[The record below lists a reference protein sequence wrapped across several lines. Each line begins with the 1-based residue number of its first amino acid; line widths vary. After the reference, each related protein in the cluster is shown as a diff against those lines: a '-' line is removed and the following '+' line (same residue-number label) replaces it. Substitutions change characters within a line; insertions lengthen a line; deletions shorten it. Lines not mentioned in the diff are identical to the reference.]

1 MIERA
6 FAWADSNKKSR
17 VSPVHGEPEA
27 FLLLSDGFE
36 INVTDVEENE
46 QEGNIQV
53 EEPRVIKPH
62 NITWLK
68 FKKLPTIFIYFLSAQ
83 NMFCIDSCFPG
94 PSWVPFR
101 YQHHGHQCF
110 GWCLAVESAWQWS
123 LGILRPSN
131 CRLWGWKCCWCYE
144 LQASWMCR
152 IPIEFFW
159 GWCCDGTWLFSKKA
173 PLKQKHLGMLPD
185 LLRLCFPA
193 VVANASPLTVLPQF
207 VEVLGKKLDK
217 ISAELDRTC
226 YNVSCSW

>member
-1 MIERA
+1 MIKIQKTPHYFHLFSFHPKHVLYRLL
-6 FAWADSNKKSR
+6 FSRTKLGPFSIPTSRTSMLRMMPCCR
-17 VSPVHGEPEA
+17 VS
-27 FLLLSDGFE
+27 
-36 INVTDVEENE
+36 
-46 QEGNIQV
+46 
-53 EEPRVIKPH
+53 
-62 NITWLK
+62 
-68 FKKLPTIFIYFLSAQ
+68 
-83 NMFCIDSCFPG
+83 
-94 PSWVPFR
+94 
-101 YQHHGHQCF
+101 
-110 GWCLAVESAWQWS
+110 LAVEPRDPQ
-123 LGILRPSN
+123 SN
-131 CRLWGWKCCWCYE
+131 CRLWGWKCCWCFE

>member
-68 FKKLPTIFIYFLSAQ
+68 FKKLPTIFIYFLSTQ

-94 PSWVPFR
+94 PSWVPFSIPTSR
-101 YQHHGHQCF
+101 TSMLRMMPC
-110 GWCLAVESAWQWS
+110 CRVSLAVEPRDPQAKQLPA
-123 LGILRPSN
+123 LGLEMLLV
-131 CRLWGWKCCWCYE
+131 LW
-144 LQASWMCR
+144 ASSFLNVPNSHW
-152 IPIEFFW
+152 IF
-159 GWCCDGTWLFSKKA
+159 
-173 PLKQKHLGMLPD
+173 LG
-185 LLRLCFPA
+185 
-193 VVANASPLTVLPQF
+193 VVLWWYLIVF
-207 VEVLGKKLDK
+207 
-217 ISAELDRTC
+217 
-226 YNVSCSW
+226 